1 MILSILGSRPR
12 HEDLLSL
19 TAINGVQVIDLPPS
33 SAERSADF
41 TVICGDGHTLAI
53 HYHSPH
59 SLLGAIRTG
68 TLMPAL
74 VTLKQA
80 TPWAYLLIGGIMSA
94 NADGKVR
101 NNDGKSSGWLWS
113 AVQGVLLTAQEMGVG
128 VLHLP
133 HADSV
138 PATLES
144 LAKRDRGPIKAVPQR
159 EAMFCSPGELVL
171 MALPGIGEGK
181 AEALLRYCGDSAAH
195 ALMALT
201 SEYTG
206 APSIGPETRRKV
218 RQALG
223 LDDGFAIVPTKETD
237 LSLHEKAEIA
247 QSTSGPRRAA

>member
-19 TAINGVQVIDLPPS
+19 TNVDGVQVIDLPPS
-33 SAERSADF
+33 SADRLADF
-41 TVICGDGHTLAI
+41 TLICSDGCSVAI
-53 HYHSPH
+53 HYHSPQ
-59 SLLGAIRTG
+59 SLLSAIRMNVLKP
-68 TLMPAL
+68 TLIS
-74 VTLKQA
+74 LKA
-80 TPWAYLLIGGIMSA
+80 ASPWSYLLIGGVMTP

-101 NNDGKSSGWLWS
+101 LGDKTSGFLWS
-113 AVQGVLLTAQEMGVG
+113 AIQGALLTAQEIGIP
-128 VLHLP
+128 VLTLP

-138 PATLES
+138 PETLIG
-144 LAKRDRGPIKAVPQR
+144 LAKRDRGSVKALPMR
-159 EAMFCSPGELVL
+159 EALFYSPAEQVL

-201 SEYTG
+201 SEYAG
-206 APSIGPETRRKV
+206 APGIGPETRRKV

-223 LDDGFAIVPTKETD
+223 IGDGFALVPTKETD

-247 QSTSGPRRAA
+247 QTTSSPRRAA

>member
-19 TAINGVQVIDLPPS
+19 TQINGVQVIDLPPS

-41 TVICGDGHTLAI
+41 TVICGDGAALGI
-53 HYHSPH
+53 HYHNPH
-59 SLLGAIRTG
+59 SLLSAIRVG
-68 TLMPAL
+68 ALMPAL
-74 VTLKQA
+74 IALKQA

-113 AVQGVLLTAQEMGVG
+113 AVQGVLLTAQEMGIG

-138 PATLES
+138 PATIDS
-144 LAKRDRGPIKAVPQR
+144 LAHRDRGPVKALPMR
-159 EAMFCSPGELVL
+159 EALFYSPGEQVL

-181 AEALLRYCGDSAAH
+181 AEALLRHCGNAAT

-201 SEYTG
+201 SEYSG
-206 APSIGPETRRKV
+206 APGIGPETRRKA
-218 RQALG
+218 REALG
-223 LDDGFAIVPTKETD
+223 IPDGFALVPTKETD
-237 LSLHEKAEIA
+237 LSLHDKAEIA
-247 QSTSGPRRAA
+247 QTTSSPRRAA